1 MDEPLTTWMPSWN
14 GAVRVESSDQRTTS
28 DSGALRLG
36 DALNKNG
43 VINAMADSQVDRCHP
58 LRIRHSLA
66 SQRRT
71 RCRRVRWV
79 GSVSTIPIRRSV
91 TRSGNRPGMTSP
103 TQDRPMAVML
113 DTLCASFVALSNP
126 WC

>member
-71 RCRRVRWV
+71 LMPQGAMGWIGLNDTDTPLR
-79 GSVSTIPIRRSV
+79 
-91 TRSGNRPGMTSP
+91 
-103 TQDRPMAVML
+103 
-113 DTLCASFVALSNP
+113 DTLWQQAWHDVSDPGQADGCHA
-126 WC
+126 